1 MAEKKS
7 SARLGRG
14 LSTLL
19 GDAPV
24 AAVPAPGAPAG
35 GSGASGA
42 PGAPG
47 AAGAAVVA
55 ATPDAAGA
63 PGEGL
68 RTIEIGRI
76 RPNAAQPRKRID
88 DQALA
93 ALAESIATTGLI
105 QPVVVRE
112 LGGGDYELI
121 AGERRWR
128 AAQVAGL
135 GALPAVV
142 RDADER
148 QRLEVGLV
156 ENLVR
161 EDLDPIETAQAL
173 AVLVEDFGQSQADV
187 ARSVGRSRSSV
198 ANLIRLLELPD
209 DVQDLLVQGALSEG
223 HGRAILMADGA
234 RRRRAVA
241 REAVDRG
248 LSVRATEELAR
259 ANTDEPARTGRPR
272 REAPAIADEAIDAFS
287 GAFEAPVRVHAASKG
302 RVVVEIIFDDEAA
315 VARALDGLH
324 GGDG

>member
-24 AAVPAPGAPAG
+24 VAAPDPASVPA
-35 GSGASGA
+35 
-42 PGAPG
+42 
-47 AAGAAVVA
+47 
-55 ATPDAAGA
+55 ATSS
-63 PGEGL
+63 GEGL
-68 RTIEIGRI
+68 RTVDIGRI

-88 DQALA
+88 PEALA

-112 LGGGDYELI
+112 MGGGDYELI

-128 AAQVAGL
+128 AAQEAGL
-135 GALPAVV
+135 QQLPAVV

-161 EDLDPIETAQAL
+161 QDLDPVETAQAL
-173 AVLVEDFGQSQADV
+173 AALVEDFGQSQADV

-209 DVQDLLVQGALSEG
+209 DVQELLVEGRLTEG

-234 RRRRAVA
+234 KRRRAVA
-241 REAVDRG
+241 RQAVERG

-259 ANTDEPARTGRPR
+259 ANADEPPAGGRPR
-272 REAPAIADEAIDAFS
+272 RPAPAIADEAIDTFA
-287 GAFEAPVRVHAASKG
+287 GTFEAPVRVKTGPRG
-302 RVVVEIIFDDEAA
+302 RVVVEIVFDDEAA
-315 VARALDGLH
+315 VARALDGLSA
-324 GGDG
+324 GNG

>member
-1 MAEKKS
+1 MGEKKS

-24 AAVPAPGAPAG
+24 AAVPQ
-35 GSGASGA
+35 
-42 PGAPG
+42 
-47 AAGAAVVA
+47 AGALPD
-55 ATPDAAGA
+55 ATPS
-63 PGEGL
+63 GEGL
-68 RTIEIGRI
+68 RVIDVARI
-76 RPNAAQPRKRID
+76 QPNAAQPRRRID
-88 DQALA
+88 DEALA

-112 LGGGDYELI
+112 VGGGDYELI

-128 AAQVAGL
+128 AAQAAGL
-135 GALPAVV
+135 TEVPAVV

-161 EDLDPIETAQAL
+161 QDLDPIETALAL
-173 AVLVEDFGQSQADV
+173 AALVEDFGQSQADV

-209 DVQDLLVQGALSEG
+209 DVQAMLVAGVLTEG

-234 RRRRAVA
+234 GRRRAVA
-241 REAVDRG
+241 KTVAAQG
-248 LSVRATEELAR
+248 LSVRATEALAR
-259 ANTDEPARTGRPR
+259 ANSDEPTPTTRQRTP
-272 REAPAIADEAIDAFS
+272 APAIADEAIDAFA
-287 GAFEAPVRVHAASKG
+287 GAFEAPVRVKTRAGGK
-302 RVVVEIIFDDEAA
+302 VVVEIVFDDEGA
-315 VARALDGLH
+315 VAAALDRLPG
-324 GGDG
+324 